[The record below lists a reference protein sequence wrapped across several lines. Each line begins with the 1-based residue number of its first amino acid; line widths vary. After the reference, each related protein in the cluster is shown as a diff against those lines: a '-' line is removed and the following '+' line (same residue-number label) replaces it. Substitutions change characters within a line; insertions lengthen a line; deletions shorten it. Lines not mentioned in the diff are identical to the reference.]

1 MGDSRTTGVATA
13 SAKLPA
19 PLTRFVGR
27 ENEVAEASALLAEA
41 RLLTLTGPGGAG
53 KTRLALQLASAVAE
67 QFPDGVWFVDFSP
80 LSGGEFVWDQ
90 VAMTVAVKEPGAG
103 GTLAEA
109 VGRHLA
115 KRQALVVLD
124 NCEHVVESAAEVGT
138 ALLTAAPGLKI
149 LATSREPLGVGGE
162 MTWTVPPLSEA
173 DALELFADRARQAW
187 PQFNLRDGDID
198 AVLYICQRLDGL
210 PLAIELA
217 AARTRALDPTHIAAG
232 LRERFALLQTGLRS
246 AARRQSTLAA
256 SFEWSFDLLSSAE
269 RALLRQLSV
278 FAGGFE
284 VDAALGVCP
293 SGRLELVAALTD
305 RSLITVEGRGGRGE
319 SRYRMLETVR
329 EFAAEHLDEAE
340 EVEMIRIRHRDYYLV
355 LVETAEPKLVSPDQV
370 HWRAR
375 LFAEQDNLRAAMA
388 FSRERGDVEALAR
401 MVVALAGFWL
411 NSGGVQMSR
420 RLTDLHYWLEAA
432 AERASDVPPPWR
444 ARLRNFQCLDY
455 VLVAQ
460 RFEDIPALANE
471 ALALARASGNKREE
485 AFALMNLG
493 LAAGLIGG
501 SQAMRPYVEEALPVA
516 RSTGFAWGVAG
527 SLILYVM
534 LRWLQS
540 GPDETRRL
548 AEEALLFAKTGAEFH
563 NQLLARVAAGMTAL
577 FQGRLDDAAD
587 LFATNVEL
595 GRDTNDSNYMGGLV
609 GLGMVK
615 MFRGDFAGARV
626 AVEEGV
632 AAARRSGAEVVSIA
646 MIRPIS
652 QLILGWMHLSGG
664 DAAQARTAV
673 SQVADALRSSRLP
686 RYASLPLL
694 VLAEAQVALGALNEA
709 ESTLSEAT
717 SLARQGELT
726 WILGRAALIRAKVR
740 ARQGDL
746 PEAESLAHEA
756 LRLGREAGDQMG
768 LIDGLEQL
776 AQLAAVQNSEKEA
789 VRLWA
794 AADTRRAE
802 IGYRFAIDRGTQD
815 AALATA
821 KGSVGAGEF
830 DSAWAAGAKLSA
842 EEAIAYAARGRG
854 ERKRPSTG
862 WASLTPSEL
871 EVVRLVGQHLSNPD
885 IAARLFV
892 SRATVK
898 THLVHIF
905 SKLGVESRS
914 ELVAEA
920 IKRGIQPQ
928 TSRRS

>member
-1 MGDSRTTGVATA
+1 MATL
-13 SAKLPA
+13 SANLPA

-27 ENEVAEASALLAEA
+27 EAEVAEAATLLADA
-41 RLLTLTGPGGAG
+41 RLLTLIGPGGAG
-53 KTRLALQLASAVAE
+53 KTRLAVHLASVVAD

-80 LSGGEFVWDQ
+80 LADGNFVWDQ
-90 VAMTVAVKEPGAG
+90 VAMTLGVKDPGSG
-103 GTLAEA
+103 KTWAET
-109 VGRHLA
+109 VGRFLA
-115 KRQALVVLD
+115 PRQALLVLD
-124 NCEHVVESAAEVGT
+124 NCEHVVESAADVGT
-138 ALLTAAPGLKI
+138 GLLTAAPGLKI

-187 PQFNLRDGDID
+187 PQFNLRDADID
-198 AVLYICQRLDGL
+198 AVRFICRRLDGL

-232 LRERFALLQTGLRS
+232 LRERFALLQTGPRS
-246 AARRQSTLAA
+246 APRRQSTLAA
-256 SFEWSFDLLSSAE
+256 SFDWSFELLSNAE

-278 FAGGFE
+278 FAGGFD

-293 SGRLELVAALTD
+293 SGSLELVAALTD
-305 RSLITVEGRGGRGE
+305 RSLITVEGRSGPGE

-340 EVEMIRIRHRDYYLV
+340 EVEMIRTRHRDYYLI
-355 LVETAEPKLVSPDQV
+355 LVETAEPKLAGPDQA

-388 FSRERGDVEALAR
+388 FSREHRDVEALAR

-411 NSGGVQMSR
+411 MSGGVQMSR
-420 RLTDLHYWLEAA
+420 RLTDLRFWLEAA

-444 ARLRNFQCLDY
+444 ARLRNFQCLDFI
-455 VLVAQ
+455 LDAQ
-460 RFEDIPALANE
+460 HFEDVPALANE
-471 ALALARASGNKREE
+471 ALALARALGNKREE

-493 LAAGLIGG
+493 LVAGLIGG
-501 SQAMRPYVEEALPVA
+501 SQAMRPYVEEALPLA
-516 RSTGFAWGVAG
+516 RSTGFAWGAAG

-548 AEEALLFAKTGAEFH
+548 AEEALVLAKTGAEFH

-577 FQGRLDDAAD
+577 VQGRLDDAAD

-595 GRDTNDSNYMGGLV
+595 GRDTNDSNYIGGLV

-615 MFRGDFAGARV
+615 MFRGDFAGARL

-646 MIRPIS
+646 MIAPMS
-652 QLILGWMHLSGG
+652 QIILGWMHLSGG

-673 SQVADALRSSRLP
+673 SPVADALRSSRLP

-694 VLAEAQVALGALNEA
+694 VLAEAQLALGALNEA
-709 ESTLSEAT
+709 EATLDEAA

-740 ARQGDL
+740 ARQGDMQ
-746 PEAESLAHEA
+746 EAESLAHEA
-756 LRLGREAGDQMG
+756 LTLGREAGDQMG

-776 AQLAAVQNSEKEA
+776 AQLAAVQDSKKEA

-794 AADTRRAE
+794 AADSRRTE
-802 IGYRFAIDRGTQD
+802 IGYRFATDRGTQD
-815 AALATA
+815 AALARA
-821 KGSVGAGEF
+821 RASVGADEF

-842 EEAIAYAARGRG
+842 EEAIGYAARGRG

-871 EVVRLVGQHLSNPD
+871 EVVRLVGHHLSNPE

-898 THLVHIF
+898 THLIHIF
-905 SKLGVESRS
+905 AKLSIDSRS

-920 IKRGIQPQ
+920 IKRGIHPQP
-928 TSRRS
+928 SRLS

>member
-1 MGDSRTTGVATA
+1 MATV
-13 SAKLPA
+13 STNLPA

-27 ENEVAEASALLAEA
+27 EAELAEAAALLGEA
-41 RLLTLTGPGGAG
+41 RLLTLVGPGGAG
-53 KTRLALQLASAVAE
+53 KTRLALRLAAE
-67 QFPDGVWFVDFSP
+67 AGRDFPDGVWFVDLSP
-80 LSGGEFVWDQ
+80 LADGNFVWDK
-90 VAMTVAVKEPGAG
+90 VAATVGAPEPGPGSRFAD
-103 GTLAEA
+103 TL
-109 VGRHLA
+109 GRHLA
-115 KRQALVVLD
+115 PRQALIVLD

-138 ALLTAAPGLKI
+138 GLLTAAPGLKI

-173 DALELFADRARQAW
+173 DALDLFADRARQAW
-187 PQFNLRDGDID
+187 PQFKLRDGDID
-198 AVLYICQRLDGL
+198 AVLYICRRLDGL

-217 AARTRALDPTHIAAG
+217 AARTRALDPNHIAAG
-232 LRERFALLQTGLRS
+232 LRERFALLQTGPRS
-246 AARRQSTLAA
+246 APRRQSTLAA
-256 SFEWSFDLLSSAE
+256 SFDWSFDLLANAE

-278 FAGGFE
+278 FAGGFD

-293 SGRLELVAALTD
+293 SGSLELVAALTD
-305 RSLITVEGRGGRGE
+305 RSLIKVEGRSGRGE

-355 LVETAEPKLVSPDQV
+355 LVETAEPKLVGPDQE

-444 ARLRNFQCLDY
+444 ARLRNYQCLDSILN
-455 VLVAQ
+455 VQ
-460 RFEDIPALANE
+460 RFEDVPALANE

-493 LAAGLIGG
+493 LVAGMIGG
-501 SQAMRPYVEEALPVA
+501 SQAMRPYVEEALPLA

-527 SLILYVM
+527 TLVLYVM

-548 AEEALLFAKTGAEFH
+548 AEEALVFAKTGAEFH

-577 FQGRLDDAAD
+577 VQGRLDDAAD
-587 LFATNVEL
+587 LFGTNVEL
-595 GRDTNDSNYMGGLV
+595 GRDTNDSNYIGGLV

-615 MFRGDFAGARV
+615 MFRGEFAGARL

-632 AAARRSGAEVVSIA
+632 AAARRMGTEVVSIA
-646 MIRPIS
+646 MIAPIA

-673 SQVADALRSSRLP
+673 SPVADALRSSRLP

-694 VLAEAQVALGALNEA
+694 VLAEAELALGALNEA
-709 ESTLSEAT
+709 EATLNEAT

-740 ARQGDL
+740 ARQGDMQ
-746 PEAESLAHEA
+746 EAESLAHEA
-756 LRLGREAGDQMG
+756 LTLGREAGDQMG
-768 LIDGLEQL
+768 VIDGLEEL
-776 AQLAAVQNSEKEA
+776 AQLAAVQDSKNEA

-794 AADTRRAE
+794 AADSRRTE
-802 IGYRFAIDRGTQD
+802 IGYRFAIDRGKQD
-815 AALATA
+815 AALARA
-821 KGSVGAGEF
+821 KGSVGADEF

-842 EEAIAYAARGRG
+842 NEAIAYAARGRG
-854 ERKRPSTG
+854 ERKRPTAG

-871 EVVRLVGQHLSNPD
+871 AVVRLVGEHLSNPE

-905 SKLGVESRS
+905 SKLGVDSRS
-914 ELVAEA
+914 ELAAAA
-920 IKRGIQPQ
+920 IRRGIAPQPEQ
-928 TSRRS
+928 PLQK